1 MRRLVSVISAMVLVV
16 IIAGCSNTGA
26 DNTTNT
32 SSIGIETKYYTVLT
46 DEASLT
52 NGKVIYDQN
61 CSVCHGKDGGGV
73 VGPNFTDEFWIHG
86 NTFQDLFP
94 IVLNGVYEKGMI
106 AYKNKFDSEQIQ
118 DALSYINGMQ
128 GTTPT
133 SPKAPEG
140 KKY

>member
-1 MRRLVSVISAMVLVV
+1 MTVFSAMVLLVLL
-16 IIAGCSNTGA
+16 AGCSNTGA
-26 DNTTNT
+26 DYSTNT
-32 SSIGIETKYYTVLT
+32 SSIGIDSKFYTVLT
-46 DEASLT
+46 DDASLT
-52 NGKVIYDQN
+52 SGKVIYEQN

-128 GTTPT
+128 GTTPS

>member
-1 MRRLVSVISAMVLVV
+1 MRRLVTVISAMVLVALM
-16 IIAGCSNTGA
+16 AGCGNTGA
-26 DNTTNT
+26 DNSTNT
-32 SSIGIETKYYTVLT
+32 SSIGIETKFYTVLT

-52 NGKVIYDQN
+52 NGKVIYEQN

-128 GTTPT
+128 GTAPS

>member
-16 IIAGCSNTGA
+16 IIAGCGNTGA
-26 DNTTNT
+26 DNSTNT

-52 NGKVIYDQN
+52 NGKVIYEQN

-86 NTFQDLFP
+86 NTLQDLFP

-128 GTTPT
+128 GTTPS